1 MYRHPSIIWMETTCA
16 KAKSRLQRER
26 WHDLLCF
33 QIHQWTLLCF
43 QIHECNMNE
52 AVMETSMGPW
62 PWQRHRWTN
71 THILSQPLWEPF
83 QVANLGLIKNL
94 ATFSSLHCDC
104 VSQIA
109 ISFSPVSQSRLCF
122 IFSSFSFFL
131 LFLFLFL
138 SSIAISFSPVSQS
151 RLCFCGQ
158 FDNQRNRTSLG
169 RTSMKLTCQ
178 KYNSPFPGKL
188 NPPRQAC
195 GVKASIWEESF
206 ISVKPIPPSEHVK
219 VSSYCQI
226 TDQHP

>member
-1 MYRHPSIIWMETTCA
+1 M
-16 KAKSRLQRER
+16 
-26 WHDLLCF
+26 
-33 QIHQWTLLCF
+33 
-43 QIHECNMNE
+43 
-52 AVMETSMGPW
+52 
-62 PWQRHRWTN
+62 
-71 THILSQPLWEPF
+71 
-83 QVANLGLIKNL
+83 ANLGLIKNL

-109 ISFSPVSQSRLCF
+109 ISFSSISQSRLCF
-122 IFSSFSFFL
+122 FFFFSFFSL
-131 LFLFLFL
+131 LFL

-158 FDNQRNRTSLG
+158 FDNQGNRTSLG